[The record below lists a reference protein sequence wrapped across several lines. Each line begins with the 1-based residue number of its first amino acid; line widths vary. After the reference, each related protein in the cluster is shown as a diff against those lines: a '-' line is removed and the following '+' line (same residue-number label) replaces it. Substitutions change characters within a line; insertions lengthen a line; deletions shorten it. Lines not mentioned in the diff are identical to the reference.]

1 MEAGPRLHLDEA
13 ERCLEKAAAA
23 LAQAMD
29 AAKKPRGKGPWAQRA
44 DDLGLLKEEVVD
56 IRHQIAFLKLEVVQT
71 EDG

>member
-1 MEAGPRLHLDEA
+1 LEEA

-23 LAQAMD
+23 LAQATD
-29 AAKKPRGKGPWAQRA
+29 EAKGPGEKRPWSERA

-56 IRHQIAFLKLEVVQT
+56 IRQQIAFLKLEVVQP